1 MSAMDYSGP
10 DRRRGGPDRRA
21 PSEIDADPDRRRPRP
36 VPGRHRQHP
45 RPGARLRGRR
55 RGGRQ
60 SRRAIDR
67 ALETSPDIILMDLSL
82 PAPGG
87 IETTQRIKREL
98 PSTGIIVLA
107 VRRGRGRAVRRDQ
120 GRRRG
125 VHPQGRR
132 PGRPRH
138 DHPPRRRRRVPDQRQ
153 GLRQA
158 GRRVARPQGVP
169 RAGGLRPGGRAR
181 SSRRC
186 RRARSRSSTTSP
198 RA

>member
-1 MSAMDYSGP
+1 MSSHWTTAGRSADAAVPTG
-10 DRRRGGPDRRA
+10 A
-21 PSEIDADPDRRRPRP
+21 PSTTSRGSSSSTTTPCSGSGSPTSSAASPTSTIVGEADDR
-36 VPGRHRQHP
+36 G
-45 RPGARLRGRR
+45 
-55 RGGRQ
+55 
-60 SRRAIDR
+60 SAIDR

-98 PSTGIIVLA
+98 PVHAGSSCSP
-107 VRRGRGRAVRRDQ
+107 RRGRGRAVRRDQ

-132 PGRPRH
+132 PGRPGH
-138 DHPPRRRRRVPDQRQ
+138 DHPPRRRPASTSSTTRSSPS
-153 GLRQA
+153 
-158 GRRVARPQGVP
+158 RPSP
-169 RAGGLRPGGRAR
+169 RASSRSSASWPSTARTPRR
-181 SSRRC
+181 SSRRS